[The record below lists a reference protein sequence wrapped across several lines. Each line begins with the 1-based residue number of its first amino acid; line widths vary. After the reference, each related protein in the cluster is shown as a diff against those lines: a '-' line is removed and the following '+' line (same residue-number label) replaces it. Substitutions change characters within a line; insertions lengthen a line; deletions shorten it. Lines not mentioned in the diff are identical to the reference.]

1 MAKRKRDG
9 EVSAKVPKKVA
20 IDAPAASAKVS
31 SFLQSTE
38 CPPVVGMLNVANFL
52 IFFFP
57 AGFLTTFVAKHPGIN
72 VPTNLSFQSYAPK
85 DLVKSKGK
93 SSKSQGQ
100 KELLLHSITHPNLD
114 YTAKEDVPRGSKPFL
129 NHYVGVYDPK
139 TGKMQV
145 IEAKRME
152 VRGIVRS
159 KKAAESEGAD
169 KDIKQVCGSAAIS
182 WRRCN
187 WRLTTLQT
195 LMELKADLGQTFG
208 TKKARKAI
216 QDTVMNAISAPKK
229 PGEDTPAKID
239 NAARAM
245 LQSVG
250 NITST
255 MATREELQ
263 AVVDEAKPVPIA
275 NVDADDIIDVY
286 DPKTIIG
293 GDILHLVPVREW
305 QEKVQHKESIQVVS
319 RFVAAR
325 VNHIAANEDATTRL
339 RVLRYFYFVLLF
351 YLHTKPGK
359 QRGIRQ
365 LPPREKLREAL
376 APAPEA
382 VIENIRRKF
391 SDAGQMRKYHIDLL
405 MTHCC
410 AFACIVDN
418 FEVDTQNLRDD
429 LRVDQK
435 TINSYFREIGA
446 RVKPVSNKVEGKTLQ
461 LARLTLPLDFPKQR
475 HIVPKKR

>member
-9 EVSAKVPKKVA
+9 EASTKVSKKVA

-31 SFLQSTE
+31 SFLQSSE
-38 CPPVVGMLNVANFL
+38 CPPV
-52 IFFFP
+52 I
-57 AGFLTTFVAKHPGIN
+57 AKHPGIN

-159 KKAAESEGAD
+159 KKTPESEGVD
-169 KDIKQVCGSAAIS
+169 KDIK
-182 WRRCN
+182 
-187 WRLTTLQT
+187 QT

-435 TINSYFREIGA
+435 TINGYFREIGA
-446 RVKPVSNKVEGKTLQ
+446 RVKPVSNKAEGKTLQ

-475 HIVPKKR
+475 HIAPKKR

>member
-1 MAKRKRDG
+1 MVKRKRDG
-9 EVSAKVPKKVA
+9 EASAKVSKKVA

-31 SFLQSTE
+31 SFLQSSE
-38 CPPVVGMLNVANFL
+38 CPP
-52 IFFFP
+52 II
-57 AGFLTTFVAKHPGIN
+57 AKQPGIN

-85 DLVKSKGK
+85 DLAKSKGK
-93 SSKSQGQ
+93 SSKLQGQ
-100 KELLLHSITHPNLD
+100 KELLLHSITHPNID
-114 YTAKEDVPRGSKPFL
+114 YTAKEDVQRGSKPLL

-145 IEAKRME
+145 IEAKKMV

-159 KKAAESEGAD
+159 KKAPELEEAEKE
-169 KDIKQVCGSAAIS
+169 IK
-182 WRRCN
+182 
-187 WRLTTLQT
+187 QT

-229 PGEDTPAKID
+229 PGEDLPSKID

-275 NVDADDIIDVY
+275 NVDAEDIIDVY

-365 LPPREKLREAL
+365 LPTREKLREAL

-391 SDAGQMRKYHIDLL
+391 SDAGQMRKFHIDLL

-435 TINSYFREIGA
+435 TMNSYFREIGA
-446 RVKPVSNKVEGKTLQ
+446 RVKPVSNKAEGKTVQ

-475 HIVPKKR
+475 HIAPKKR